1 MLAFINLLLLTIAS
15 ATGVF
20 GLYAES
26 TGSTQ
31 PKSRLPESINKLP
44 SESQFVFGIN
54 MKKVGAL
61 PALANFRQAVMQQ
74 MGKDLSDFVS
84 RTGIDPSKDITYIL
98 GAGRYDVNSQSRVAF
113 ILSGKFDSNAVAEF
127 LRAKVGAIEVKY
139 AGATVLMI
147 PDKQSDTAE
156 DGLALLSDHEILA
169 GDLTSIKSIL
179 DVIEKKSKNVL
190 TNSSVAPLIKALDPE
205 EMMWFVGNVSKL
217 AKNSEALTKALPIAP
232 LLASFKT
239 VTCTVNVADS
249 VSGKIIAN
257 ADSADSAVQM
267 AEGIKAIIALGQLM
281 AGQQPPAVRRM
292 LSGLTVTSASA
303 QVRINLN
310 LPIDMLTGLASAFA
324 PAK

>member
-1 MLAFINLLLLTIAS
+1 
-15 ATGVF
+15 
-20 GLYAES
+20 
-26 TGSTQ
+26 
-31 PKSRLPESINKLP
+31 
-44 SESQFVFGIN
+44 
-54 MKKVGAL
+54 
-61 PALANFRQAVMQQ
+61 
-74 MGKDLSDFVS
+74 
-84 RTGIDPSKDITYIL
+84 
-98 GAGRYDVNSQSRVAF
+98 VNSQSRVAF

-205 EMMWFVGNVSKL
+205 EMMWFVGDVSKL